1 MLNQS
6 LTRRRVIVI
15 AASAA
20 GSAFLPGARTGAA
33 CEPVRW
39 HGSALGAQVSIEIHH
54 PDRAEA
60 ERLVDRCVLDVR
72 RLEQQFSLYRA
83 DSAIST
89 LNRTGIL
96 VSPDADMVALLQA
109 SLFFAGIT
117 GGAFDP
123 TVQPLWQLYA
133 NHFSSQTP
141 DSDGPSPQQLTEVLA
156 KVGHA
161 GLLVGEDRIALTR
174 RGASITLNGIAQ
186 GYATDRA
193 VERLRQAGLSTTL
206 VNMGEIRAI
215 GARPEGTPWRVGLAD
230 PDRPGVLTE
239 TVDLVD
245 RAVATSAGAGF
256 RFDSKSRFTHLFD
269 PATGCSPSRYSTVSV
284 IAPTATEADALST
297 AFSLMPLARIQ
308 DIVAIRPNVQAR
320 VIDSGGT
327 LIVCTGSQMSICRQ
341 SALVGSADTPIR
353 EDFCSKEGLK

>member
-1 MLNQS
+1 MLTQN
-6 LTRRRVIVI
+6 LTRRRMIVI

-20 GSAFLPGARTGAA
+20 GSTFLAGSRFAQANA
-33 CEPVRW
+33 PVRW
-39 HGSALGAQVSIEIHH
+39 QGSALGAQVSIEIHH

-60 ERLVDRCVLDVR
+60 ERLVERCVLDVR

-83 DSAIST
+83 DSAISI

-96 VSPDADMVALLQA
+96 VAPDADMVALLKT
-109 SLFFAGIT
+109 SLHFAEIT

-123 TVQPLWQLYA
+123 TVQPLWQLHA
-133 NHFSSQTP
+133 DHFSSGKP
-141 DSDGPSPQQLTEVLA
+141 GSDGPSPQQLAEALA

-161 GLLVGEDRIALTR
+161 GLLVGEDRIALLR
-174 RGASITLNGIAQ
+174 RGAAITLNGIAQ
-186 GYATDRA
+186 GFATDRV

-215 GARPEGTPWRVGLAD
+215 GARPEGTPWRVGLGD

-256 RFDSKSRFTHLFD
+256 RFDSKGRFTHLFD
-269 PATGCSPSRYSTVSV
+269 PATGRSPQRYSTVSV
-284 IAPTATEADALST
+284 MAPTATEADALST
-297 AFSLMPLARIQ
+297 AFSLMPL
-308 DIVAIRPNVQAR
+308 
-320 VIDSGGT
+320 S
-327 LIVCTGSQMSICRQ
+327 
-341 SALVGSADTPIR
+341 
-353 EDFCSKEGLK
+353 

>member
-1 MLNQS
+1 MLKQN

-15 AASAA
+15 AATAA
-20 GSAFLPGARTGAA
+20 GSAFLTGARTAA
-33 CEPVRW
+33 ATEPVRW

-96 VSPDADMVALLQA
+96 VAPDTDMVALLKA
-109 SLFFAGIT
+109 SLLFAGIT

-123 TVQPLWQLYA
+123 TVQPLWQLYVD
-133 NHFSSQTP
+133 HFSSQTP
-141 DSDGPSPQQLTEVLA
+141 DSEGPSPRQLAEVLA

-161 GLLVGEDRIALTR
+161 GLLVGGDRIALIG
-174 RGASITLNGIAQ
+174 RGAAITLNGIAQ

-215 GARPEGTPWRVGLAD
+215 GTRPEGTPWRVGLAD

-245 RAVATSAGAGF
+245 RAIATSAGAGF
-256 RFDSKSRFTHLFD
+256 RFDSKGRFTHLFD
-269 PATGCSPSRYSTVSV
+269 PATGRSPSRYSTVSV

-297 AFSLMPLARIQ
+297 AFSLMPLSRIQ
-308 DIVAIRPNVQAR
+308 DVVAIRPNVQAR
-320 VIDSGGT
+320 VTDSGGT
-327 LIVCTGSQMSICRQ
+327 LTVYG
-341 SALVGSADTPIR
+341 A
-353 EDFCSKEGLK
+353 

>member
-1 MLNQS
+1 MPEQNF
-6 LTRRRVIVI
+6 TRRRAIVI
-15 AASAA
+15 AAAAA
-20 GSAFLPGARTGAA
+20 GSLLTRGRMAA
-33 CEPVRW
+33 AGEPVRW

-54 PDRAEA
+54 PDRAQA

-96 VSPDADMVALLQA
+96 VSPDADMVGLLKT
-109 SLFFAGIT
+109 SLLFAGIT

-133 NHFSSQTP
+133 DHFSSQTP
-141 DSDGPSPQQLTEVLA
+141 DSNGPSPRKLAEALA

-161 GLLVGEDRIALTR
+161 GLLVGDDRIALTR

-206 VNMGEIRAI
+206 VNIGEIRAI
-215 GARPEGTPWRVGLAD
+215 GTRPEGTPWRVGLAD

-256 RFDSKSRFTHLFD
+256 RFDSEGRFTHLFD
-269 PATGCSPSRYSTVSV
+269 PATGRSPSRYSTVSV

-308 DIVAIRPNVQAR
+308 DIVAVRPNVQAR

-327 LIVCTGSQMSICRQ
+327 LIVCAGSKC
-341 SALVGSADTPIR
+341 
-353 EDFCSKEGLK
+353 

>member
-1 MLNQS
+1 MLTQQ
-6 LTRRRVIVI
+6 LTRRRMIVI

-20 GSAFLPGARTGAA
+20 GSAFFAGSRFAQANA
-33 CEPVRW
+33 PVRW
-39 HGSALGAQVSIEIHH
+39 QGSALGAQVSIEIHH

-60 ERLVDRCVLDVR
+60 ERLVERCVLEVR
-72 RLEQQFSLYRA
+72 QLEQQFSLYRP

-96 VSPDADMVALLQA
+96 VAPDADMVALLQT
-109 SLFFAGIT
+109 SLRFADIT

-123 TVQPLWQLYA
+123 TVQPLWQLHA
-133 NHFSSQTP
+133 DHFSSGKP
-141 DSDGPSPQQLTEVLA
+141 GSDGPSPQQLAEALA

-161 GLLVGEDRIALTR
+161 GLLVGEDRIALLR
-174 RGASITLNGIAQ
+174 RGAAITLNGIAQ
-186 GYATDRA
+186 GFATDRV
-193 VERLRQAGLSTTL
+193 VERLRRADLSTTL

-215 GARPEGTPWRVGLAD
+215 GARPEGTPWRVGLGD

-256 RFDSKSRFTHLFD
+256 RFDSKGRFTHLFD
-269 PATGCSPSRYSTVSV
+269 PATGRSPSRYNTVSV

-297 AFSLMPLARIQ
+297 AFSVMPLSAIA
-308 DIVAIRPNVQAR
+308 DIVAIRPYVQAR
-320 VIDSGGT
+320 ITDSGGT
-327 LIVCTGSQMSICRQ
+327 LIVYG
-341 SALVGSADTPIR
+341 A
-353 EDFCSKEGLK
+353 